1 MKITIFSL
9 PELTPGK
16 NNIKDARLDRV
27 CDIVKSKKE
36 TYVQVDLTGEEVV
49 FESDAIL
56 ASADAKTDLILK
68 DLEFVETRLSRS
80 EDEKE
85 KGTLNKLKSILEKE
99 EFIFKAPLSAEEKEA
114 ISGYSLFTSRP
125 VVLADK
131 ADLEDKDKLLA
142 KALKESGYISFFTAG
157 ERETR
162 AWPIK
167 NGTTAWEAAGVVH
180 SDIQKGFIRA
190 EIIAFKDFI
199 EAGSENQAKQA
210 GKLRLETKDY
220 IMQDADWVNFR
231 FNK

>member
-99 EFIFKAPLSAEEKEA
+99 EFIFKAPL
-114 ISGYSLFTSRP
+114 
-125 VVLADK
+125 
-131 ADLEDKDKLLA
+131 
-142 KALKESGYISFFTAG
+142 
-157 ERETR
+157 
-162 AWPIK
+162 
-167 NGTTAWEAAGVVH
+167 
-180 SDIQKGFIRA
+180 
-190 EIIAFKDFI
+190 
-199 EAGSENQAKQA
+199 
-210 GKLRLETKDY
+210 
-220 IMQDADWVNFR
+220 
-231 FNK
+231 